1 MAPNLI
7 RFLARKRNMYRDF
20 LQFILVKKKKKSC
33 YKYLFSFN
41 IKSVEEGTK
50 IILGDL
56 TMITTIMDLML
67 TSRIIL
73 EVEVVADIIKAGVK
87 EK

>member
-1 MAPNLI
+1 ML
-7 RFLARKRNMYRDF
+7 
-20 LQFILVKKKKKSC
+20 

-41 IKSVEEGTK
+41 IKSVKEGTK

-56 TMITTIMDLML
+56 IMITTTMDLML

-73 EVEVVADIIKAGVK
+73 EVEVVAGIIKAGVK
-87 EK
+87 EKLMVI